1 MMSRKNYNALA
12 EMFGEAHATIQ
23 LLQEDTP
30 DMFVEGQGMAI
41 RANRVLLGMRHSLC
55 LYLKEDNPRFDLARF
70 DDAIA
75 SVSKRIIA
83 QDQLPDKTPY

>member
-1 MMSRKNYNALA
+1 MSRKNYNALA

-30 DMFVEGQGMAI
+30 DMEESVGLDF
-41 RANRVLLGMRHSLC
+41 ANRILLGMRHSLC